1 MALYVTY
8 LGHVIHNKTLCAIK
22 NGACRSQHVG
32 HNTTLCN
39 VPDHKASFCTR
50 HQTTVTTQHC
60 AMCQT
65 TKLHFAPDTR
75 PQSQH
80 DTVRYARPQNF
91 ILHQTPDHS
100 HNTTLCNVPDHPQ
113 YFILHQT
120 SHYTTLLQLCT
131 QTMIPVSLPRF
142 ALQNV
147 PVVLPA
153 ATAWGGTVMRMRA
166 RSSTCVA
173 KHARRVSRVWWRA

>member
-113 YFILHQT
+113 NFILHQT
-120 SHYTTLLQLCT
+120 PDHSHNTTLCDMPDHKTSFCT
-131 QTMIPVSLPRF
+131 RHQTTVTIRHCAMCQTTHNTSFCTRPVTTRHYSSC
-142 ALQNV
+142 
-147 PVVLPA
+147 
-153 ATAWGGTVMRMRA
+153 A
-166 RSSTCVA
+166 R
-173 KHARRVSRVWWRA
+173 KQ

>member
-50 HQTTVTTQHC
+50 HQTTVTTRHC
-60 AMCQT
+60 AICQT

-75 PQSQH
+75 PQSQYDTVQCARPPTILHFAPDQSLH
-80 DTVRYARPQNF
+80 DTTPAVHANNDPS
-91 ILHQTPDHS
+91 ILTKVCAAECSGGAAGCHCMGRHS
-100 HNTTLCNVPDHPQ
+100 DAHASQIFNLC
-113 YFILHQT
+113 
-120 SHYTTLLQLCT
+120 
-131 QTMIPVSLPRF
+131 
-142 ALQNV
+142 
-147 PVVLPA
+147 
-153 ATAWGGTVMRMRA
+153 GKA
-166 RSSTCVA
+166 RSTCEQSVVA
-173 KHARRVSRVWWRA
+173 SVVCR